1 MTGLDLGNLTDHA
14 PQVLLVAAVLM
25 GVCLLLTVVRY
36 VLADK
41 GTRVSMRQAVRVR
54 WGWVRLA
61 RMAGL
66 TVTDKTPGLLRQ
78 ITASKDGPTPA
89 PRVLTPRIKIKP
101 DQFGV
106 IVRAKT
112 LPQVGL
118 EEYQKSARFLADA
131 WRCTR
136 VSVLPDGPGRVVIR
150 GVRSDPLTTPTEHRP
165 TGRPPTD
172 LTRWELGVDEYAAQV
187 CVSLANVPG
196 VTVAGTPGSGKTSG
210 INKFVCDFAPS
221 AAVQIAGADGKVSRA
236 SEGDYADLVKRMFAF
251 CGDDLDEA
259 NALFKR
265 MVELRRRRSSTI
277 RDVLGVKNMWHVGP
291 SPEWPLV
298 ALIIDEAHTFFREY
312 KGSDAETKRL
322 AALTAENARLVEDL
336 VKKGRSVGM
345 LVILISQKT
354 TGDALPTFIRDVC
367 PVGLSFAQKTVEA
380 AVAALGDDIRNW
392 PDASPVTLQDPAYVG
407 VAVMAMQGRPGYT
420 RIRTPYVSDA
430 DAARVA
436 EATSHLTADPA
447 LCLDTLLDSIGWGPS
462 GDDESDGPVP
472 PFKP

>member
-1 MTGLDLGNLTDHA
+1 MTGLDVGHLTGHA
-14 PQVLLVAAVLM
+14 PQVLLAAAVLA
-25 GVCLLLTVVRY
+25 GGWLLYVVARC
-36 VLADK
+36 VRADR
-41 GTRVSMRQAVRVR
+41 GTRASMRQAVRVR
-54 WGWVRLA
+54 WGWMRLA

-66 TVTDKTPGLLRQ
+66 TVTDKTPGLLAQ
-78 ITASKDGPTPA
+78 ITAQKDGPAPA
-89 PRVLTPRIKIKP
+89 PRVLTPKIKVKP

-118 EEYQKSARFLADA
+118 EEYQKAARFLADA

-165 TGRPPTD
+165 TGRPPKD
-172 LTRWELGVDEYAAQV
+172 VARWELGVDEYAAPV
-187 CVSLANVPG
+187 CMSLANVPG
-196 VTVAGTPGSGKTSG
+196 VTVAGTPGAGKTSG
-210 INKFVCDFAPS
+210 VNKFVCDFAPS
-221 AAVQIAGADGKVSRA
+221 PSVQIATADGKVSRA

-265 MVELRRRRSSTI
+265 LVELRKRRSSTI
-277 RDVLGVKNMWHVGP
+277 RAVLGVKNMWHVGP
-291 SPEWPLV
+291 SPQWPLTV
-298 ALIIDEAHTFFREY
+298 LIIDEAHTFFREF

-392 PDASPVTLQDPAYVG
+392 PDASPVTLQDPTYVG

-420 RIRTPYVSDA
+420 RIRTPYVSDT

-447 LCLDTLLDSIGWGPS
+447 LCLDALLDSIGWAAP
-462 GDDESDGPVP
+462 GDDKPEGSVP
-472 PFKP
+472 PSKP

>member
-1 MTGLDLGNLTDHA
+1 MTDYGPDAVLVATVLVSVTL
-14 PQVLLVAAVLM
+14 LLV
-25 GVCLLLTVVRY
+25 VVRY
-36 VLADK
+36 VRADR
-41 GTRVSMRQAVRVR
+41 GTRASMRQALLVR

-66 TVTDKTPGLLRQ
+66 TVTDKTPGLLAQ
-78 ITASKDGPTPA
+78 INAQKDGPAPA
-89 PRVLTPRIKIKP
+89 PRVLTPKIKVKP
-101 DQFGV
+101 DRFGV
-106 IVRAKT
+106 IVRART

-118 EEYQKSARFLADA
+118 EEYQKAARFLADA

-165 TGRPPTD
+165 TGRP
-172 LTRWELGVDEYAAQV
+172 LEEVARWELGVDEYAAPV

-196 VTVAGTPGSGKTSG
+196 VTVAGTPGAGKTSAV
-210 INKFVCDFAPS
+210 NKFVCDLAPS
-221 AAVQIAGADGKVSRA
+221 AAVQFVGFDGKVSRA
-236 SEGDYADLVKRMFAF
+236 EEGDYADLVKRMFAF

-265 MVELRRRRSSTI
+265 LVELRRRRSSVI

-291 SPEWPLV
+291 CRLWPLTV
-298 ALIIDEAHTFFREY
+298 VLIDEAHTFFREY

-322 AALTAENARLVEDL
+322 AALTTENARLVEDL
-336 VKKGRSVGM
+336 VKKGRSVGI
-345 LVILISQKT
+345 LTILISQKT
-354 TGDALPTFIRDVC
+354 TGDAIPTFIRDVC

-407 VAVMAMQGRPGYT
+407 VAVMAMQGRPGFT

-430 DAARVA
+430 DAARIA
-436 EATSHLTADPA
+436 EVTSHLTADPA
-447 LCLDTLLDSIGWGPS
+447 LCLDALLDTTSNTNP
-462 GDDESDGPVP
+462 GDDGPDGPAVP
-472 PFKP
+472 LAKP

>member
-1 MTGLDLGNLTDHA
+1 MEDLTDRA
-14 PQVLLVAAVLM
+14 PQVLLIVAVLA
-25 GVCLLLTVVRY
+25 GAWLLWTMVRY
-36 VLADK
+36 IRADR

-66 TVTDKTPGLLRQ
+66 TVTDKTPGLLAQ
-78 ITASKDGPTPA
+78 LTAPKDGPAPA
-89 PRVLTPRIKIKP
+89 PRVLTPRIKVKP
-101 DQFGV
+101 DRFGV
-106 IVRAKT
+106 IVRART
-112 LPQVGL
+112 LPRVGL
-118 EEYQKSARFLADA
+118 EEYQKAARFLADA

-150 GVRSDPLTTPTEHRP
+150 GVRSDPLTTPTRHRP
-165 TGRPPTD
+165 TGGPPED
-172 LTRWELGVDEYAAQV
+172 VARWELGVDEYAAPV

-196 VTVAGTPGSGKTSG
+196 VTVAGTPGAGKTSG
-210 INKFVCDFAPS
+210 INKFVCDLAPS
-221 AAVQIAGADGKVSRA
+221 AAVQIVGFDGKVSRA
-236 SEGDYADLVKRMFAF
+236 SEGDYADLAKRMFAF

-259 NALFKR
+259 NTLFKR
-265 MVELRRRRSSTI
+265 LVQLRRRRSSVI

-291 SPEWPLV
+291 SRLWPLTV
-298 ALIIDEAHTFFREY
+298 VLIDEAHTFFREH

-336 VKKGRSVGM
+336 VKKGRSVGI
-345 LVILISQKT
+345 LTILISQKT
-354 TGDALPTFIRDVC
+354 TGDAIPTFIRDVC

-407 VAVMAMQGRPGYT
+407 VAVMAMQGRPGFT

-430 DAARVA
+430 DAVRIA

-447 LCLDTLLDSIGWGPS
+447 LCLDALLDTTGHTGP
-462 GDDESDGPVP
+462 GDDDGPDGPAVP
-472 PFKP
+472 LAKP

>member
-1 MTGLDLGNLTDHA
+1 MENLTDHS
-14 PQVLLVAAVLM
+14 PQVLLVVAVL
-25 GVCLLLTVVRY
+25 VSLTLLLVVVRY
-36 VLADK
+36 ARADR

-66 TVTDKTPGLLRQ
+66 TVTDKTPGLLAQ
-78 ITASKDGPTPA
+78 LTAQKDSPAPA
-89 PRVLTPRIKIKP
+89 PRVLTPKIKVKP
-101 DQFGV
+101 DRFGV
-106 IVRAKT
+106 IVRART

-118 EEYQKSARFLADA
+118 EEYQKAARFLADA

-136 VSVLPDGPGRVVIR
+136 VSVLPDGPGKVVIR

-165 TGRPPTD
+165 SGRPPTD
-172 LTRWELGVDEYAAQV
+172 LTRWELGVDEYAARV

-196 VTVAGTPGSGKTSG
+196 VTMAGVPGAGKTSG
-210 INKFVCDFAPS
+210 VNKFVCDFAPS
-221 AAVQIAGADGKVSRA
+221 AAVQIATADGKVSRA

-251 CGDDLDEA
+251 CGDDLNEA

-265 MVELRRRRSSTI
+265 LVELRKRRSSTI

-291 SPEWPLV
+291 SPQWPLTV
-298 ALIIDEAHTFFREY
+298 LIIDEAHTFFREY

-336 VKKGRSVGM
+336 VKKGRSVGI

-354 TGDALPTFIRDVC
+354 TGDAIPTSIRDVC
-367 PVGLSFAQKTVEA
+367 PIGLSFAQKTVEA
-380 AVAALGDDIRNW
+380 AVAALGEDIRNW

-430 DAARVA
+430 DAAHIA

-447 LCLDTLLDSIGWGPS
+447 FLLDALRDTAGRTAP
-462 GDDESDGPVP
+462 DDTPVP
-472 PFKP
+472 LTK

>member
-1 MTGLDLGNLTDHA
+1 MEAIAGYASYALPIATALVG
-14 PQVLLVAAVLM
+14 VWLLW
-25 GVCLLLTVVRY
+25 TVVRY
-36 VLADK
+36 VRADR
-41 GTRVSMRQAVRVR
+41 GTRASMRQAVRVR

-66 TVTDKTPGLLRQ
+66 TVTDKTPGLLAQ
-78 ITASKDGPTPA
+78 ITAQKDGPAPA
-89 PRVLTPRIKIKP
+89 PRVLTPRIKVTP
-101 DQFGV
+101 DRFGV
-106 IVRAKT
+106 VVRAKT

-118 EEYQKSARFLADA
+118 EEYQKAARFLADA

-150 GVRSDPLTTPTEHRP
+150 GVRSDPLTTPTGHRP

-172 LTRWELGVDEYAAQV
+172 LTRWELGVDEYAAKV

-196 VTVAGTPGSGKTSG
+196 VTVAGTPGSGKTSAV
-210 INKFVCDFAPS
+210 NKFVCDFAPS
-221 AAVQIAGADGKVSRA
+221 PAVQIATADGKVSRA

-265 MVELRRRRSSTI
+265 LVELRRRRSSTI
-277 RDVLGVKNMWHVGP
+277 RDVLGVKNIWHVDP
-291 SPEWPLV
+291 SPQWPLTV
-298 ALIIDEAHTFFREY
+298 LIIDEAHTFFREY

-322 AALTAENARLVEDL
+322 GALTAENARLVEDL
-336 VKKGRSVGM
+336 VKKGRSVGI

-367 PVGLSFAQKTVEA
+367 PIGLSFAQKTVEA

-392 PDASPVTLQDPAYVG
+392 PDASPVTLRDPAYVG

-430 DAARVA
+430 DAAHVA
-436 EATSHLTADPA
+436 EATSDLTADPA
-447 LCLDTLLDSIGWGPS
+447 LCLDALLHSTGRTFPEDEGP
-462 GDDESDGPVP
+462 DGIPVP
-472 PFKP
+472 LAK

>member
-1 MTGLDLGNLTDHA
+1 MEAVTGYASYALPIATALVGVWLLWT
-14 PQVLLVAAVLM
+14 VL
-25 GVCLLLTVVRY
+25 RY
-36 VLADK
+36 VRADR

-66 TVTDKTPGLLRQ
+66 TVTDKTPGLLAQ
-78 ITASKDGPTPA
+78 ITAQKDGATPA
-89 PRVLTPRIKIKP
+89 PRVLTPRIKVAP

-106 IVRAKT
+106 IVRART

-150 GVRSDPLTTPTEHRP
+150 GVRSDPLTTPTAHRP
-165 TGRPPTD
+165 TGLPPVD
-172 LTRWELGVDEYAAQV
+172 LTRWELGIDEYAARV

-196 VTVAGTPGSGKTSG
+196 VTVAGVPGAGKTSG
-210 INKFVCDFAPS
+210 VNRFVCDFAPS
-221 AAVQIAGADGKVSRA
+221 PSVQIVTADGKVSRA
-236 SEGDYADLVKRMFAF
+236 SEGDYADLVK
-251 CGDDLDEA
+251 
-259 NALFKR
+259 
-265 MVELRRRRSSTI
+265 
-277 RDVLGVKNMWHVGP
+277 
-291 SPEWPLV
+291 
-298 ALIIDEAHTFFREY
+298 
-312 KGSDAETKRL
+312 
-322 AALTAENARLVEDL
+322 
-336 VKKGRSVGM
+336 KGRSVGI

-354 TGDALPTFIRDVC
+354 TGDAIPTFIRDVC
-367 PVGLSFAQKTVEA
+367 PIGLSFAQKTVEA

-436 EATSHLTADPA
+436 EDTSHLTADPD
-447 LCLDTLLDSIGWGPS
+447 LCLDALLRSTGRTATPAPS
-462 GDDESDGPVP
+462 LT
-472 PFKP
+472 K

>member
-1 MTGLDLGNLTDHA
+1 MTGLVGDHA
-14 PQVLLVAAVLM
+14 PEVLLAAAALL
-25 GVCLLLTVVRY
+25 GVWLLLVVVRY
-36 VLADK
+36 VRADK

-54 WGWVRLA
+54 WSWVRLA

-66 TVTDKTPGLLRQ
+66 TVTDKTPGLFAQ
-78 ITASKDGPTPA
+78 ITAQKDGPAPA
-89 PRVLTPRIKIKP
+89 PRVLTPRIKVKP

-106 IVRAKT
+106 IVRART
-112 LPQVGL
+112 LPKVGL
-118 EEYQKSARFLADA
+118 EEYQKAARFLADA

-196 VTVAGTPGSGKTSG
+196 VTVAGTPGAGKTSG
-210 INKFVCDFAPS
+210 INKFICDFAPS

-251 CGDDLDEA
+251 CGDDLGEA

-265 MVELRRRRSSTI
+265 MVELRKRRSSTI

-298 ALIIDEAHTFFREY
+298 VLIIDEAHTFFREY

-430 DAARVA
+430 DAVRVA
-436 EATSHLTADPA
+436 EVTAHLTADPA
-447 LCLDTLLDSIGWGPS
+447 LCLDALLDSIGWAPS
-462 GDDESDGPVP
+462 GDGESDGPVP
-472 PFKP
+472 LSKT

>member
-1 MTGLDLGNLTDHA
+1 MIRFENSVLEYA
-14 PQVLLVAAVLM
+14 PDVLLAVAVLV
-25 GVCLLLTVVRY
+25 GVWLLVTVVRY
-36 VLADK
+36 VRADR

-66 TVTDKTPGLLRQ
+66 TVTDKTPGLLAQ
-78 ITASKDGPTPA
+78 ITASKDSPAPA
-89 PRVLTPRIKIKP
+89 PRVLTPRIKVKP
-101 DQFGV
+101 DRFGV
-106 IVRAKT
+106 VVRAKT
-112 LPQVGL
+112 LPKVGL

-150 GVRSDPLTTPTEHRP
+150 GVRSDPLTTPTTHRP
-165 TGRPPTD
+165 TGLPPVD
-172 LTRWELGVDEYAAQV
+172 LTRWELGIDEYAAKV

-196 VTVAGTPGSGKTSG
+196 VTVAGVPGAGKTSG
-210 INKFVCDFAPS
+210 VNKFVCDFAPS
-221 AAVQIAGADGKVSRA
+221 ASVQFVTADGKVSRA

-265 MVELRRRRSSTI
+265 LVELRKRRSATI

-291 SPEWPLV
+291 SPQWPLTV
-298 ALIIDEAHTFFREY
+298 LIIDEAHTYFREY
-312 KGSDAETKRL
+312 KGSDPATKRL
-322 AALTAENARLVEDL
+322 AALTAENARLVEDM
-336 VKKGRSVGM
+336 VKKGRSVGI

-354 TGDALPTFIRDVC
+354 TGDAIPTFIRDVC
-367 PVGLSFAQKTVEA
+367 PIGLSFAQKTVEA

-436 EATSHLTADPA
+436 EATSHLTADPD
-447 LCLDTLLDSIGWGPS
+447 LCLDALLASPGLTTAPLPS
-462 GDDESDGPVP
+462 LA
-472 PFKP
+472 K